1 MFSFGNL
8 LSMLFV
14 FPIILLI
21 ERKLFMSL
29 RKIFVICAFG
39 MFRDMQTELQRFYK
53 LNPYHYST
61 LAKQES

>member
-14 FPIILLI
+14 FPVILLV

-29 RKIFVICAFG
+29 RKILVICAFG
-39 MFRDMQTELQRFYK
+39 MFRDMQT
-53 LNPYHYST
+53 
-61 LAKQES
+61 